1 MKVIKFIC
9 LPLLLLIL
17 LSGTALAAPASAPTI
32 TVEIN
37 NSTISTDIPPY
48 LTQGTTMVPL
58 NVVKHIPGITVAWNN
73 GTKTVTIGRS
83 GETITLVAGHKTA
96 LIGSKPTALPVA
108 SVLLKGRVMVP
119 IRFIAEAA
127 DAHVAW
133 NAATRIV
140 YVAKADEALITQL
153 QSANLGEARTA
164 ALHFPRVSTLKQIPI
179 INESQNQDYYFPE
192 GTAARFFIQGG
203 PGFSYYEVTGNYA
216 EEIWSAKIDY
226 SAPSSAGLFF
236 VPYKIVDQAGKMPAY
251 KGSLAFYHLMLPVM
265 EATYGFID
273 ATGASRTVGQQNM
286 KLNEFFEIPGE
297 ASSSVQN

>member
-9 LPLLLLIL
+9 LPVLLLIL

-32 TVEIN
+32 SVEIN
-37 NSTISTDIPPY
+37 NSTISTDMPPY

-73 GTKTVTIGRS
+73 DTKTVTIGRS
-83 GETITLVAGHKTA
+83 GEIITLVAGQKNA

-140 YVAKADEALITQL
+140 YVAKAD
-153 QSANLGEARTA
+153 
-164 ALHFPRVSTLKQIPI
+164 
-179 INESQNQDYYFPE
+179 
-192 GTAARFFIQGG
+192 
-203 PGFSYYEVTGNYA
+203 
-216 EEIWSAKIDY
+216 
-226 SAPSSAGLFF
+226 
-236 VPYKIVDQAGKMPAY
+236 
-251 KGSLAFYHLMLPVM
+251 
-265 EATYGFID
+265 
-273 ATGASRTVGQQNM
+273 
-286 KLNEFFEIPGE
+286 
-297 ASSSVQN
+297 